1 MGILSL
7 HRVQILPQNG
17 LAAHSVH
24 QRHLHAGQLDVSGH
38 EVHALRVAENA
49 LAGFDRLIHQD
60 AAHRVREGEGQLV
73 RLRVTQADGQA
84 GLRVSIH
91 QQNFLPGLG
100 QPDA

>member
-1 MGILSL
+1 MSI
-7 HRVQILPQNG
+7 
-17 LAAHSVH
+17 
-24 QRHLHAGQLDVSGH
+24 
-38 EVHALRVAENA
+38 NA
-49 LAGFDRLIHQD
+49 LALGAGLLGPDRVGYLGSEHLDFAAIGLPQQGGDFPGEIGAVVHHRQQD